1 MVVSGKFVVM
11 VNTTL
16 SVVMV
21 TTVMSVAFGI
31 AGVIARQSRC
41 HSNACMVTIVL
52 ETVVWIQTMG
62 VETERK
68 RGLPRNVIRIITY
81 Y

>member
-1 MVVSGKFVVM
+1 MVVSAKFVVM

-31 AGVIARQSRC
+31 AGVIARLSRC
-41 HSNACMVTIVL
+41 HSNACMVTVVL
-52 ETVVWIQTMG
+52 ETVAWIQTMG

-68 RGLPRNVIRIITY
+68 RGLPRNVIRK
-81 Y
+81 